1 MNKQAPDIL
10 SDQAQSHLN
19 RTILKLAWP
28 AILEQFLICMASLA
42 DTAMVGSIG
51 ASATAAVAVNISSIW
66 LINGFITS
74 LSVGFSYL
82 ISHAV
87 GSGDDARSRRITA
100 QGLVLSLIHI

>member
-51 ASATAAVAVNISSIW
+51 ASATAAVAVNISSISCFQC
-66 LINGFITS
+66 GCS
-74 LSVGFSYL
+74 LSLLSF
-82 ISHAV
+82 
-87 GSGDDARSRRITA
+87 
-100 QGLVLSLIHI
+100 LVHSSPSFH

>member
-51 ASATAAVAVNISSIW
+51 CFCHCRSGCQHFQYLAHQR
-66 LINGFITS
+66 LYHLLKRGLF
-74 LSVGFSYL
+74 LSDL
-82 ISHAV
+82 PC
-87 GSGDDARSRRITA
+87 SRLR
-100 QGLVLSLIHI
+100 